1 MQKEI
6 TIVCC
11 YNKIDEFNRLV
22 EDINNQD
29 IKCDIIGLDNRDNKY
44 KSCANAYNIATK
56 DIKTKYVLYSHQD
69 IDLVYKDT
77 ISKLVNYIKRINTYD
92 ILGVAGAYGDND
104 RLSLISNIRT
114 KDGSEYA
121 IPNKLSNDLQEV
133 QTVDECIFG
142 GYTECFKKYPF
153 DDDLC
158 DNYHLYAVEIS
169 LRAIIRGDKVF
180 VCDIDLI
187 HKSPGNADKRFFKG
201 VYKLAKAY
209 SNKIDYIY
217 TTNAISSTAPFKRE
231 VYYIKQLIKLFINRG
246 KHNER

>member
-1 MQKEI
+1 MNNEV
-6 TIVCC
+6 TVVCC
-11 YNKIDEFNRLV
+11 YNKVDEFNRLV

-69 IDLVYKDT
+69 IDLVHKDT

-92 ILGVAGAYGDND
+92 ILGVAGADKRGA
-104 RLSLISNIRT
+104 ISNIRT
-114 KDGSEYA
+114 LDGSAYA
-121 IPNKLSNDLQEV
+121 CNIKLDKDLQEV
-133 QTVDECIFG
+133 QTLDECIFG

-153 DDDLC
+153 DDILC

-169 LRAIIRGDKVF
+169 LRAIARGNKVY

-187 HKSPGNADKRFFKG
+187 HKSTGNADIKFYEGLYRIC
-201 VYKLAKAY
+201 KAY
-209 SNKIDYIY
+209 SNSINFI
-217 TTNAISSTAPFKRE
+217 TTTTTRSTTVPGKRE
-231 VYYIKQLIKLFINRG
+231 IRYIKLMFYNLIKKIR
-246 KHNER
+246 